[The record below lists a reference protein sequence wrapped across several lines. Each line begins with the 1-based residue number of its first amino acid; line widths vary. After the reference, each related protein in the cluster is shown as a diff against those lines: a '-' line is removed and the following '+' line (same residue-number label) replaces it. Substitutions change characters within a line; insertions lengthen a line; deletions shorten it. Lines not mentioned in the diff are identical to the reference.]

1 MKEGEGAAAPGTG
14 KRAKRIL
21 IVDDNR
27 DAGET
32 LTELLKASGYDC
44 RYAADGFSALE
55 EAALFAPDIA
65 ILDIG
70 LPGMDGYTLAGRL
83 RELAGGDHLS
93 LIALSGYGEGADA
106 VHAMEAGFDRHVTKP
121 THLSDLLAIINGL
134 DHDRAE

>member
-1 MKEGEGAAAPGTG
+1 MKEQAAASGADNDPG
-14 KRAKRIL
+14 KRAPRIL

-32 LTELLKASGYDC
+32 LSELLKVSGYDC
-44 RYAADGFSALE
+44 RYAVDGISALE
-55 EAALFAPDIA
+55 EARRFAPDIA

-83 RELAGGDHLS
+83 RELPGGEQLS

-106 VHAMEAGFDRHVTKP
+106 VHALEAGFDRHVTKP
-121 THLSDLLAIINGL
+121 AHLSALLAVINGL
-134 DHDRAE
+134 Q